1 MNEQNL
7 IKINTRPP
15 EEQFALR
22 SKGGKISQKKIKE
35 RKEEERKRNSL
46 IEILK
51 GFLFS
56 EVKPKKLKSLLKSTG
71 ASKNDY
77 GSALVAA
84 TILKGINKGDMN
96 SLVKLI
102 EILGESEENVKRET
116 EADKSFNN
124 LIEAIKNVRE
134 TK

>member
-1 MNEQNL
+1 MNDHNL
-7 IKINTRPP
+7 IS
-15 EEQFALR
+15 LSMR
-22 SKGGKISQKKIKE
+22 SERE
-35 RKEEERKRNSL
+35 RKEIQKKGNEAFKKNLKQKKEEAQKRNSL

-56 EVKPKKLKSLLKSTG
+56 EAKPKDLKKLLKSTG
-71 ASKNDY
+71 ASENDY
-77 GSALVAA
+77 GSALVAS
-84 TILKGINKGDMN
+84 TILKGIKKGDMN

>member
-1 MNEQNL
+1 MNNHNL
-7 IKINTRPP
+7 VSLATRP
-15 EEQFALR
+15 EH
-22 SKGGKISQKKIKE
+22 E
-35 RKEEERKRNSL
+35 RKEISRKGAIRANEVKKQKKEEAQRKNSL

-56 EVKPKKLKSLLKSTG
+56 EAKPKDLKKLLKSTG
-71 ASKNDY
+71 ASENDY

-84 TILKGINKGDMN
+84 TILKGIKKGDMN